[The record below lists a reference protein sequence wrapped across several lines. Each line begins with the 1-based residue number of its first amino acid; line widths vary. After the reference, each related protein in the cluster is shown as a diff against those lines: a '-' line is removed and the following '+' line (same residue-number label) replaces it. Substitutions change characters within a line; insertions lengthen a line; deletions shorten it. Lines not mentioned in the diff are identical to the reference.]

1 MEMDDE
7 LENFIR
13 ERKARVAADKACLQQ
28 DPPYMEM
35 KAKPDRGFGYT
46 VKENIPPKSKAEGKE
61 ESCSIGLPLG
71 VEYERKK
78 QRLQQELRM
87 DYRRYMAQ
95 KNYFEPVALEPL
107 LQRDD
112 MTPVRQDLVEDQTGA
127 VSKQKDAATLTT
139 GSRRLHR
146 LLRLG
151 EDEEGQSSVLARH
164 RDRLGWLV
172 GQESEEEDGKD
183 ELELIEDTSRRRMAV
198 NTNSEKRLFTKTDGR
213 EDSAGVAREGRTSR
227 VRSKTEDAEFAT
239 GLLIGAGDT
248 REALQ
253 RRKERYRQELQEQM
267 AEQYRNKKRE
277 KDLELKVA
285 ATGIND
291 PEKQPDRIRQF
302 GLSRRKGSQVSEP
315 FPTGDRSALPHIENI
330 GARERE
336 MPPPEQA
343 HVAFQSPLL
352 EYSSALGLGGGG
364 LSPSSQPAIPSF
376 PVTSMDVLR
385 YAPFPPRPPPSVSD
399 AYRSPYVEPHHYYGT
414 RNMLGPN
421 MAYYGHMPVSGT
433 GLPLPYWN
441 VPPGAAM
448 PSQFGTHSPHSQH
461 SGSSFPEPPVQ
472 SNRPSSE
479 TATGASQPQ
488 LFPSEKSRSAGERN
502 LSYREALKEQIQEKE
517 AQRRREREE
526 NECYEAQLE
535 ADMINHQ
542 PWGRG
547 GGGAPLRDSTGNLI
561 ADLNKMHKLNEE
573 ACSNPEQRQ
582 RRATAAIAACRTE
595 HLDRNERVSG
605 FNHVHTPQFARGKVF
620 ANQPT
625 ERQLQEQEKYKAFL
639 KQQIEESRLRRAEEK
654 ERLKLEEE
662 KEEKRLAE
670 QRARIQREYE
680 KEQERKKQKEMEEKA
695 NKEALAEKKK
705 KEAERKEKEAEA
717 KEAEEKVNAE
727 LRRQYERERQARVE
741 EVNRVPSPPIPTLQK
756 KCDQYTPRPPTGDS
770 QLSTVPLS
778 ERSLSGLQSPPVPA
792 CRNQLQAAGGPDY
805 WFSDLSGLRQQLL
818 NEKKQL
824 EEGDRQHLDSRLS
837 SRCSNLSRN
846 RERPVVDVFD
856 LARRN
861 LQAPVR
867 RANSRNTEPQNLLR
881 IHDSLHPKYRDGEF
895 RLGSS
900 NDPKLEEV
908 GVTSR
913 RRRDYRDYR
922 QLSSQRSTVQDDYLD
937 LSPPQ
942 QKDLLRSETRGS
954 ARGSLLESESAF
966 IDLLGDGSS
975 VPYTAEPEKTRQLSA
990 RERRRLS
997 KHSRLPQERAASSQ
1011 PIGHAA
1017 NRQRRD
1023 VELGGEWGNGNRT
1036 GHLKALS
1043 CRGNTAGPLDLSD
1056 DDSSPPQFS
1065 PHDLNHQGSVETVST
1080 DRWMRPGTSDTLK
1093 SLGRLLRREQPAT

>member
-1 MEMDDE
+1 METDDE

-13 ERKARVAADKACLQQ
+13 QRKARVAADKACLQQ

-35 KAKPDRGFGYT
+35 KAKPYRGFGYT

-61 ESCSIGLPLG
+61 ENCSIGLPLG

-107 LQRDD
+107 LQRND
-112 MTPVRQDLVEDQTGA
+112 MTPVRQHLAEDQTGA
-127 VSKQKDAATLTT
+127 VSKQKDAATLTR

-146 LLRLG
+146 LLRLA
-151 EDEEGQSSVLARH
+151 EDEEGQSSVLARP
-164 RDRLGWLV
+164 RDRLGWLG
-172 GQESEEEDGKD
+172 GQESEEEDCKD
-183 ELELIEDTSRRRMAV
+183 ELELMEDTSRRCMAV
-198 NTNSEKRLFTKTDGR
+198 NTNSEKRLFTKR

-227 VRSKTEDAEFAT
+227 VRSKIEDAEFAT

-302 GLSRRKGSQVSEP
+302 GLSRRKVSQVSEP
-315 FPTGDRSALPHIENI
+315 LPTGDGRSSSALPHIENI

-364 LSPSSQPAIPSF
+364 LSPSSQPAILTY

-399 AYRSPYVEPHHYYGT
+399 AYRSPCVEPHHYYGT

-421 MAYYGHMPVSGT
+421 MAYYHHMPVSGT
-433 GLPLPYWN
+433 GLPMPYWN

-461 SGSSFPEPPVQ
+461 SGSSVPEPPVH
-472 SNRPSSE
+472 SSRPSNE
-479 TATGASQPQ
+479 TATGASQLQ

-517 AQRRREREE
+517 AQRRQEREE
-526 NECYEAQLE
+526 NERYEAQLE

-561 ADLNKMHKLNEE
+561 ADLNQMHKLNEE
-573 ACSNPEQRQ
+573 AYSNPEQRQ
-582 RRATAAIAACRTE
+582 RRATAAMAACRTE

-654 ERLKLEEE
+654 ERIKLEEE

-670 QRARIQREYE
+670 QRAHIQREYE
-680 KEQERKKQKEMEEKA
+680 NEQERKKQKEMEQKA
-695 NKEALAEKKK
+695 MKEALAEERK

-727 LRRQYERERQARVE
+727 LRRQYEQERQARLE

-792 CRNQLQAAGGPDY
+792 CRNQLQAAGGPDH
-805 WFSDLSGLRQQLL
+805 WFSDLSALRQQLL

-837 SRCSNLSRN
+837 SRN
-846 RERPVVDVFD
+846 RERPVVAVFD
-856 LARRN
+856 LARQN

-881 IHDSLHPKYRDGEF
+881 IHDSLQPKYSDGEF

-913 RRRDYRDYR
+913 RRRDYRDYH

-942 QKDLLRSETRGS
+942 QNDLLRSETRGS

-966 IDLLGDGSS
+966 IDLLGNGSS
-975 VPYTAEPEKTRQLSA
+975 VPHTAEPEKTHQLSA

-997 KHSRLPQERAASSQ
+997 KQSQLPRERAASSQ

-1023 VELGGEWGNGNRT
+1023 VELSGAWGNWNRT
-1036 GHLKALS
+1036 GHLKGLNH
-1043 CRGNTAGPLDLSD
+1043 RGNTAGPLDLSD

-1065 PHDLNHQGSVETVST
+1065 PHNLNRQGSVETVST

-1093 SLGRLLRREQPAT
+1093 SLGRLLRREQLAT